1 MTVCSEIWLTY
12 QNRVRGRLRRAF
24 HAVAPNRQTA
34 ANRSPCL
41 PNFGWDLEANQ
52 YRRDRMSCGMA
63 TAFVDQPWVPS
74 GRVRASSN
82 WPIPL
87 VGPNQI
93 RMADAKCQCQLV
105 DRDDGRIP
113 ASLVQSA
120 DILLTE
126 AGISASCS
134 CVRRFF
140 CLISPR
146 SVGPIGACPCARG
159 LP

>member
-1 MTVCSEIWLTY
+1 
-12 QNRVRGRLRRAF
+12 
-24 HAVAPNRQTA
+24 
-34 ANRSPCL
+34 
-41 PNFGWDLEANQ
+41 
-52 YRRDRMSCGMA
+52 MA
-63 TAFVDQPWVPS
+63 TAFVDELWVPS
-74 GRVRASSN
+74 GQARASSN

-105 DRDDGRIP
+105 NRNDGRIP

-126 AGISASCS
+126 AGNLGKLLLHQTLLLSDPHHIPSDQLAMPMRPS
-134 CVRRFF
+134 
-140 CLISPR
+140 
-146 SVGPIGACPCARG
+146 